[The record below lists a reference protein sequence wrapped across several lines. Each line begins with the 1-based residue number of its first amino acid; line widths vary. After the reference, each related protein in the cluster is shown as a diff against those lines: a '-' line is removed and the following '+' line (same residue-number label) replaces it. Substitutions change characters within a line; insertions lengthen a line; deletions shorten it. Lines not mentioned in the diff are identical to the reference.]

1 MQKKKVCCTYRARLF
16 VSLFA
21 FSLIDLL
28 IYFDVLVAV
37 AVWHYTFGLF
47 FFKQIISILMRV
59 SLLALANSVY
69 YLVS

>member
-1 MQKKKVCCTYRARLF
+1 MQKKKKVCCTYRARLF

-47 FFKQIISILMRV
+47 FLGKL
-59 SLLALANSVY
+59 
-69 YLVS
+69 

>member
-37 AVWHYTFGLF
+37 AVWHNTFGLF
-47 FFKQIISILMRV
+47 FFLSKL
-59 SLLALANSVY
+59 
-69 YLVS
+69 